1 MLTYQEKAS
10 FLAGNQSDKLSP
22 GYSVNILAQQL
33 AKTLAGVSAKIYAN
47 QSPKF
52 TGNQSGEYF
61 SGYKSADI
69 LRYSNLS
76 HSKRGEFTLFAK
88 GDFSHLSKVVK
99 FRHWQGL
106 SGVTTQGRIE
116 FLQSIKKGSQSATLG
131 NVDIEYRASENYENS
146 IHLVIGKDNNLG
158 LIQKC
163 AIHHLRLWVIVGYS
177 KNALAKSSVRICTL
191 NPYKATHDAPS
202 VFFCVYA
209 YAYLRFAVLYRP
221 NSMVMLA
228 GQPKGW
234 LVSLYAS
241 SANPVSVTTPIEICT
256 SGGDSLAQYK
266 EIIVMMATPTQ
277 TQFKFLFLSIKR
289 SDTTAKPCRI
299 AVTASNEHDARLMLV
314 RDYILSFA
322 GRLPAQE
329 VTA

>member
-10 FLAGNQSDKLSP
+10 FLDGNKSDRFSS
-22 GYSVNILAQQL
+22 GYSVNIFAQQL
-33 AKTLAGVSAKIYAN
+33 AKTLADVLAKIYAN

-52 TGNQSGEYF
+52 TRNQSGEYF

-69 LRYSNLS
+69 FRYSNLS
-76 HSKRGEFTLFAK
+76 HSKRGEFTPFAK
-88 GDFSHLSKVVK
+88 GDFSHLSKVGK
-99 FRHWQGL
+99 FRLWQGL

-116 FLQSIKKGSQSATLG
+116 FLESIKKGSF
-131 NVDIEYRASENYENS
+131 V
-146 IHLVIGKDNNLG
+146 
-158 LIQKC
+158 KC

-191 NPYKATHDAPS
+191 NQLLATHDAPC
-202 VFFCVYA
+202 VFFCVNA
-209 YAYLRFAVLYRP
+209 YAHLLNAVLYRSY
-221 NSMVMLA
+221 SMVALVR
-228 GQPKGW
+228 QLSGW
-234 LVSLYAS
+234 LDSSNSS
-241 SANPVSVTTPIEICT
+241 SANLANVITPIEICT
-256 SGGDSLAQYK
+256 SGDDSLVK
-266 EIIVMMATPTQ
+266 LLEIIVMMATPTQ

-289 SDTTAKPCRI
+289 SDTTAKPSRI
-299 AVTASNEHDARLMLV
+299 TVTASNEHDARLMLV

>member
-10 FLAGNQSDKLSP
+10 FLDGKQSTKHFANLKSGAITP
-22 GYSVNILAQQL
+22 LIKGGFIHLLKISETLYSSRIEDLL
-33 AKTLAGVSAKIYAN
+33 
-47 QSPKF
+47 
-52 TGNQSGEYF
+52 
-61 SGYKSADI
+61 
-69 LRYSNLS
+69 
-76 HSKRGEFTLFAK
+76 
-88 GDFSHLSKVVK
+88 
-99 FRHWQGL
+99 
-106 SGVTTQGRIE
+106 GVTTRGNKDFIEVTTRGGIE
-116 FLQSIKKGSQSATLG
+116 FLDSIKKGSQLATLG
-131 NVDIEYRASENYENS
+131 NVDIKYRASENYENS
-146 IHLVIGKDNNLG
+146 IHLVIGKGNNLE

-177 KNALAKSSVRICTL
+177 KNALAKSSVGFRSL
-191 NPYKATHDAPS
+191 NQLTATHDAPS

-234 LVSLYAS
+234 LESVNS
-241 SANPVSVTTPIEICT
+241 STANPVSVTTPIEIRR
-256 SGGDSLAQYK
+256 SGGDSLTK
-266 EIIVMMATPTQ
+266 LTEIIVMMATPTQ

-299 AVTASNEHDARLMLV
+299 TVTASNEHDARLMLV

-329 VTA
+329 VAHA

>member
-10 FLAGNQSDKLSP
+10 FLDGNQSAKHFANLKSGAITP
-22 GYSVNILAQQL
+22 LTKVGFTHLFKIRETLYSSRIEDLL
-33 AKTLAGVSAKIYAN
+33 
-47 QSPKF
+47 
-52 TGNQSGEYF
+52 
-61 SGYKSADI
+61 
-69 LRYSNLS
+69 
-76 HSKRGEFTLFAK
+76 
-88 GDFSHLSKVVK
+88 
-99 FRHWQGL
+99 
-106 SGVTTQGRIE
+106 GVTTRGNKDFIEVTTRGRIE
-116 FLQSIKKGSQSATLG
+116 FLDSIKKGSQLATLG
-131 NVDIEYRASENYENS
+131 NVDIEYRASENYQHS
-146 IHLVIGKDNNLG
+146 DHFVIGKDNNLG

-177 KNALAKSSVRICTL
+177 KNALAKSSVGFRSL
-191 NPYKATHDAPS
+191 NQLTATHDAPS
-202 VFFCVYA
+202 VFFCVNA

-234 LVSLYAS
+234 LESVNS
-241 SANPVSVTTPIEICT
+241 STANPVSVTTPIEIRR
-256 SGGDSLAQYK
+256 SGGDSLTK
-266 EIIVMMATPTQ
+266 LTEIIVMMATPTQ

-299 AVTASNEHDARLMLV
+299 TVTASNEHDARLMLV

-329 VTA
+329 AAHA